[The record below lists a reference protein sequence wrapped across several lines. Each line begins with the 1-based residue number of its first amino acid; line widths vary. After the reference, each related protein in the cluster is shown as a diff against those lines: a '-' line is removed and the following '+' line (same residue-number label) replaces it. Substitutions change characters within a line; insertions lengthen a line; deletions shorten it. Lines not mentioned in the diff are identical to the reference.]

1 MNFFNNLISVDL
13 DNKVINGL
21 NDELKSIYIYNA
33 FKKSNKPILVVSNSL
48 FESNKIYKSLSCYT
62 KDVLFFPM
70 DDFLTSEA
78 LAISPELKITRL
90 ETLNTLCDDSKKI
103 VITNLT
109 GLLRFLPLKNIYKS
123 NFINL
128 KVGLEYDMSR
138 LVEDL
143 YRIGYSRES
152 YVNKTGEF
160 AVRGFVLDIFPIS
173 SSFPIRLEFFG
184 DEIDEIK
191 SFDLDS
197 QLTRENV
204 TDVVVKPNSEFII
217 NSSIDYKVSQKD
229 LIKFGDVASIY
240 DYLDGLVFYNN
251 YNDIVLGY
259 KNLCEDIFNYN
270 VEKDIDQSTRYM
282 FDLDYFSK
290 FDSYYLSNF
299 DDSVDLNLKSIK
311 YATGN
316 IEYFNMSIDKINAYL
331 NKCIRGKK
339 TVIICLKDRYVVN
352 KVIGNLDNENV
363 VFTSLDNIISNK
375 INLVVKTINSGF
387 EYNNFVVISENE
399 FFNRKNNNVVYK
411 SNFKYGTKIKDISK
425 LEIGDY
431 VVHMSYGIGRY
442 LGLKTLNKNGLM
454 KDFISIEYQGGDK
467 LYIPVENFELINKY
481 SSNDSVV
488 PKLNKLGGSEWSKTK
503 ARLRKKINDMTQEL
517 LALYA
522 ARQKISGFA
531 FNKDVEEQAIFE
543 AEFEFEE
550 TADQMRAVEDIKKD
564 MESSTPMDRLLCG
577 DVGFGKTEV
586 AFRAIY
592 KAILSGKQAAL
603 LCPTTIL
610 SSQHFNN
617 AVDRFKNT
625 GVNIEVLN
633 RFVDKRHVDRILS
646 DVREGRVDLLIGTH
660 RILSDDVVFKD
671 LGLLVVDEEQRFG
684 VKHKEKIKQFKN
696 NIDVLTLTATPIPRT
711 LQMSIAGIRG
721 LSLIETPPCNRYPV
735 QTYVLAE
742 SNQII
747 KEAVYRELSRDGQ
760 VFILFNH
767 VMEMEEKIHSISKIV
782 PDARIGMIHG
792 KMTKNQIEDVMFKFI
807 NYEFDVLLCTTII
820 ETGIDIPNVNTLI
833 ILDADRFGLSQLY
846 QIRGRVG
853 RSDKIAY
860 CYLMYNN
867 SKILSEI
874 ATKRLDVIKQ
884 FTELGSGFNIAM
896 RDLSIRGAGD
906 LLGSEQAGFI
916 DSVGIELFLS
926 MLNEEVSKL
935 TGNVVEEKKEKT
947 SPYIDVETA
956 IDDSYTSDV
965 DIKLEIHK
973 KINEIDSLKSLEKV
987 KFELEDR
994 FGKLSSN
1001 MVIYMY
1007 EELFDSLAH
1016 KLPIR
1021 KIEQTK
1027 NFVKIIFEPSF
1038 TNQVKVENLFI
1049 DVNQLSRSFRFS
1061 MLGKCLVINLDIV
1074 YLDKHFIY
1082 YLVDLVNLLI
1092 DKYKVKI
1099 INEEQN

>member
-1 MNFFNNLISVDL
+1 MNFFNDLISIDL

-21 NDELKSIYIYNA
+21 NDELKSIYIYNF
-33 FKKSNKPILVVSNSL
+33 FKKSNKSILVVTNSL
-48 FESNKIYKSLSCYT
+48 YEANKFYKSLSFYS
-62 KDVLFFPM
+62 KDILFFPM

-78 LAISPELKITRL
+78 LAISPELKISRL
-90 ETLNTLCDDSKKI
+90 ETLNNLDGNKI
-103 VITNLT
+103 VVTNLM
-109 GLLRFLPLKNIYKS
+109 GLLRYLPSKSIYLNS
-123 NFINL
+123 FINL
-128 KVGLEYDMSR
+128 SIGNEYDMNK
-138 LVEDL
+138 LIDDL
-143 YRIGYSRES
+143 YRIGYSRET

-160 AVRGFVLDIFPIS
+160 AVRGFVIDIFPIS
-173 SSFPIRLEFFG
+173 YSYPIRIEFFG
-184 DEIDEIK
+184 DEIDTIK
-191 SFDLDS
+191 SFDLES
-197 QLTRENV
+197 QISKSVVDNV
-204 TDVVVKPNSEFII
+204 VIKPNSEFIV
-217 NSSIDYKVSQKD
+217 NDNIDVNKCSQKD
-229 LIKFGDVASIY
+229 LIKYGSVSSIY
-240 DYLDGLVFYNN
+240 EYIDNCLVFYNN
-251 YNDIVLGY
+251 YNDILVGY
-259 KNLCEDIFNYN
+259 KNLVEDIFNYN
-270 VEKDIDQSTRYM
+270 VEKELDSNTSYM

-299 DDSVDLNLKSIK
+299 DDIHDNLKSVK
-311 YATGN
+311 YISGN
-316 IEYFNMSIDKINAYL
+316 IEYFNMSIDKINEYL
-331 NKCIRGKK
+331 NKCIKGKK

-352 KVIGNLDNENV
+352 KVITNLDNDNV
-363 VFTSLDNIISNK
+363 IFTDLGNIIENK
-375 INLVVKTINSGF
+375 INLVVKSINSGF
-387 EYNNFVVISENE
+387 EFNNYIVISENE
-399 FFNRKNNNVVYK
+399 FFNKKNNNVVYK

-425 LEIGDY
+425 LNVGDY

-454 KDFISIEYQGGDK
+454 KDFLTIEYQGGDK
-467 LYIPVENFELINKY
+467 LYIPVENFELITKY

-488 PKLNKLGGSEWSKTK
+488 PKINKLGGSEWSKTK
-503 ARLRKKINDMTQEL
+503 ARIRKKIDDMTQEL
-517 LALYA
+517 LGLYA
-522 ARQKISGFA
+522 ARQKINGFA
-531 FNKDVEEQAIFE
+531 FKKDMEEQAIFE
-543 AEFEFEE
+543 SEFEFEE
-550 TADQMRAVEDIKKD
+550 TADQIRAISEIKKD
-564 MESSTPMDRLLCG
+564 MESHVPMDRLLCG

-592 KAILSGKQAAL
+592 KAILSGKQSAL

-633 RFVDKRHVDRILS
+633 RFVEKSKVNKILEN
-646 DVREGRVDLLIGTH
+646 VKKGNVDLLIGTH
-660 RILSDDVVFKD
+660 RILSEDVVFKD

-684 VKHKEKIKQFKN
+684 VKHKEKIKQLKN
-696 NIDVLTLTATPIPRT
+696 SIDVLTLTATPIPRT

-747 KEAVYRELSRDGQ
+747 KEAVYKELSRDGQ

-767 VMEMEEKIHSISKIV
+767 VVEMERKINEISKII

-792 KMTKNQIEDVMFKFI
+792 KMSKDQIEDIMYKFI

-867 SKILSEI
+867 SHVLSEV
-874 ATKRLDVIKQ
+874 AVKRLDVIKQ

-916 DSVGIELFLS
+916 DSVGIELFLN
-926 MLNEEVSKL
+926 MLNEEVNKL
-935 TGNVVEEKKEKT
+935 TGKEVEEKKEVVA
-947 SPYIDVETA
+947 PYIDVETA

-973 KINEIDSLKSLEKV
+973 KINEIDSIESLDKV

-1001 MVIYMY
+1001 MIIYMY
-1007 EELFDSLAH
+1007 EELFEALAH

-1021 KIEQTK
+1021 KVEQTK
-1027 NFVKIIFEPSF
+1027 NFVRLIFEPEF
-1038 TNQVKVENLFI
+1038 TELIKVEKLFV
-1049 DVNQLSRSFRFS
+1049 DVSSISRMFRFS
-1061 MLGKCLVINLDIV
+1061 MLGKCLVINLDTV
-1074 YLDKHFIY
+1074 YLDKHFVY

-1092 DKYKVKI
+1092 DKYKVRKNI
-1099 INEEQN
+1099 EEQN